1 MYKKL
6 PFKLYHIHDFLSA
19 PIATARGFFFN
30 FLIKVI
36 PVVLFSISCSSHQK
50 INLQS
55 EGFYSEGFYG
65 NTLRIVVYDFIIPE
79 GEAEINSDNEQIK
92 EKVYSRATLLIASY
106 LSIKIPKEKISPAT
120 DKLFNDAI
128 EKTLGSCRIMSLS
141 AEENSYYY
149 IVADFDISPINDAL
163 ASL

>member
-1 MYKKL
+1 MMYKKL

-55 EGFYSEGFYG
+55 EGFYG

-106 LSIKIPKEKISPAT
+106 LSIKIPKGKISPAT
-120 DKLFNDAI
+120 DKLFNNAI
-128 EKTLGSCRIMSLS
+128 EKTLGSCRIMFLS